1 MELSGR
7 AVVGTVRSVALLEG
21 ARVPAYR
28 MEIDFGPRFGV
39 KQSSAQLTDL
49 YRPEDL
55 EGRQVVALVDL
66 GEKRI
71 AGYVSQVLVLG
82 VQTDAGVAL
91 LSPDRPVPDGLEVF

>member
-1 MELSGR
+1 VELSGR
-7 AVVGTVRSVALLEG
+7 AVVGTVRSVAPLEG

-28 MEIDFGPRFGV
+28 MEIDLGPGFGV
-39 KQSSAQLTDL
+39 RRSSAQLTEL

-55 EGRQVVALVDL
+55 EGRQVVVLVDL

-71 AGYVSQVLVLG
+71 AGFVSQVLVLG

>member
-1 MELSGR
+1 VELSGR
-7 AVVGTVRSVALLEG
+7 AFVGTIRSATRLEG

-28 MEIDFGPRFGV
+28 MEIDFGPGFGV
-39 KQSSAQLTDL
+39 RRSSAQLTDL

-71 AGYVSQVLVLG
+71 AGYTSQVLVLG
-82 VQTDAGVAL
+82 VQTDAGVVL
-91 LSPDRPVPDGLEVF
+91 LAPDRPVPDGLEVF

>member
-1 MELSGR
+1 VELSGR
-7 AVVGTVRSVALLEG
+7 ALVGTVRSVAGLEG

-28 MEIDFGPRFGV
+28 MEIDFGPGFGV
-39 KQSSAQLTDL
+39 RRSSARLTDL

-71 AGYVSQVLVLG
+71 AGYTSEVLVLG
-82 VQTDAGVAL
+82 VQTDAGVVL

>member
-1 MELSGR
+1 
-7 AVVGTVRSVALLEG
+7 
-21 ARVPAYR
+21 
-28 MEIDFGPRFGV
+28 MEIDFGPGFGV
-39 KQSSAQLTDL
+39 RRSSAQLTDL

-91 LSPDRPVPDGLEVF
+91 LAPDRPFPMAWRCSEAAPPRLAVGVARWFHARREAARDR